1 MGALHFVLSLWD
13 EERVDTKPSFLTFTL
28 ETAMTAHVI
37 PPIGVIGYGTM
48 ASAMVERWL
57 DVGLVKGSNL
67 TASIRRTTS
76 PSLERIGIEPSSN
89 QRVVD
94 ESEVILLGIKPY
106 QLDAV
111 TSGVEFR
118 ANQIVLSILAG
129 TPFET
134 LKAAV
139 APACAV
145 RLMPNLAVRL
155 GKGIVAEV
163 GVSHLAEA
171 RRDWVKSALAA
182 LGTVVSLPDET
193 LFDGVTALAG
203 SAPAFCFVFAQALA
217 DAGVLQGLSR
227 SESQSLAAGVLEGA
241 GASLRESDLSP
252 EILKDRVASPKGT
265 TISGL
270 RALEARGFRS
280 AVIEAVAAS
289 ANRSAELSKG

>member
-1 MGALHFVLSLWD
+1 
-13 EERVDTKPSFLTFTL
+13 
-28 ETAMTAHVI
+28 MTAVTN
-37 PPIGVIGYGTM
+37 PTLGVLGCGTM

-57 DVGLVKGSNL
+57 DAALMNVSDLSVS
-67 TASIRRTTS
+67 TRRKSS
-76 PSLERIGIEPSSN
+76 PALARIGIEPSSN
-89 QRVVD
+89 QSVVD
-94 ESEVILLGIKPY
+94 GSDVILLGIKPY
-106 QLDAV
+106 QLEAV

-118 ANQIVLSILAG
+118 ADQVVLSILAG

-139 APACAV
+139 APAFAV

-163 GVSHLAEA
+163 GVSDLVQQQ
-171 RRDWVKSALAA
+171 RDWVRTALDA

-241 GASLRESDLSP
+241 GALLRQSDLSP